1 LVKLDILI
9 LSAGKSSRMG
19 SDKALLPINNKPS
32 IVHLISKL
40 IPYANSFNI
49 VLSYN
54 LESVKKEVEKHYPNL
69 NVQFINN
76 ELYELG
82 MFSSILKGLESIPGE
97 NPVLM
102 HQIDQ
107 PFISP
112 KVYEQLV
119 KGYNSQCYTIQ
130 PSFLI
135 NGQKKAG
142 HPLIIN
148 YPFRRVILRYKP
160 EHNLKEIISEFGEK
174 RDFVMVEDEGIF
186 HNLNSPE
193 QFLKKKKEH
202 ENGK

>member
-1 LVKLDILI
+1 MVKLDILI

-19 SDKALLPINNKPS
+19 SDKALLQINDKPS
-32 IVHLISKL
+32 IIHLISKL
-40 IPYANSFNI
+40 LPYANSFNI

-54 LESVKKEVEKHYPNL
+54 LESVKKEVDKFYPDL
-69 NVQFINN
+69 NVKFINN
-76 ELYELG
+76 ERYELG
-82 MFSSILKGLESIPGE
+82 MFSSILKGLESIPGK

-107 PFISP
+107 PFIAP

-119 KGYNSQCYTIQ
+119 KGHNSKCYTIQ

-135 NGQKKAG
+135 NGEKKAG

-160 EHNLKEIISEFGEK
+160 ENNLKEIMSEFRDR

-186 HNLNSPE
+186 HNLNTPE
-193 QFLKKKKEH
+193 QFLKKKKEQ

>member
-1 LVKLDILI
+1 
-9 LSAGKSSRMG
+9 MG
-19 SDKALLPINNKPS
+19 SDKALLKINDKPS
-32 IVHLISKL
+32 IIHLISKL
-40 IPYANSFNI
+40 TPYANSFNI

-54 LESVKKEVEKHYPNL
+54 LESVKKEVNYYYPNL
-69 NVQFINN
+69 KVQFINN

-82 MFSSILKGLESIPGE
+82 MFSSILKGLESIPGK

-112 KVYEQLV
+112 IVYKKLV
-119 KGYNSQCYTIQ
+119 QGYNSKCYTIQ
-130 PSFLI
+130 PSFLKQ
-135 NGQKKAG
+135 GEKKAG

-160 EHNLKEIISEFGEK
+160 EHNLKEIISEYSDQ

-186 HNLNSPE
+186 HNLNRPE

>member
-19 SDKALLPINNKPS
+19 SDKALLKINDKPS
-32 IVHLISKL
+32 IIHLISKL
-40 IPYANSFNI
+40 TPYANSFNI

-54 LESVKKEVEKHYPNL
+54 LESVKKEVNYYYPNL
-69 NVQFINN
+69 KVQFINN

-82 MFSSILKGLESIPGE
+82 MFSSILKGLESIPGK

-112 KVYEQLV
+112 IVYKKLV
-119 KGYNSQCYTIQ
+119 QGYNSNCYTIQ
-130 PSFLI
+130 PSFLKL
-135 NGQKKAG
+135 GEKKAG

-160 EHNLKEIISEFGEK
+160 EHNLKEIISEYSDQ

>member
-1 LVKLDILI
+1 MVKLDILI

-19 SDKALLPINNKPS
+19 SDKALLQINDKPS
-32 IVHLISKL
+32 IIHLISKL

-54 LESVKKEVEKHYPNL
+54 LESVKKEVEKFYPDL
-69 NVQFINN
+69 NVKFINN
-76 ELYELG
+76 EQYELG
-82 MFSSILKGLESIPGE
+82 MFSSILKGLESIPGK

-112 KVYEQLV
+112 KVYKKLIR
-119 KGYNSQCYTIQ
+119 GYNSRCYTIQ

-135 NGQKKAG
+135 NGEKKAG

-160 EHNLKEIISEFGEK
+160 ENNLKEIISEFSDQ
-174 RDFVMVEDEGIF
+174 RDFVMVEDKGIF

-193 QFLKKKKEH
+193 EFLKKKKEQ